1 MVKKLFKAIDLDYDD
16 RLSAEEIGSYCKKM
30 FLPFTQDEVRMIFEE
45 ATSGRGI
52 IRYLHEKQKHAP
64 LTLDE
69 VCAAVRGRHR
79 WNTYTKEW
87 EVFYRPCRDY
97 WIILLKTV

>member
-52 IRYLHEKQKHAP
+52 IHEK
-64 LTLDE
+64 
-69 VCAAVRGRHR
+69 
-79 WNTYTKEW
+79 
-87 EVFYRPCRDY
+87 
-97 WIILLKTV
+97 